1 MKYKSV
7 IITHKGAP
15 DVLKVVDNDL
25 REPVAGEA
33 RIKVLATG
41 VGRTDIV
48 MRRGYYPYA
57 PRIPFAP
64 GYEIVGVVDALGA
77 CVDRPD
83 RSLRRND
90 GVHGNGTHHGL
101 GWID

>member
-1 MKYKSV
+1 MMKYKSV
-7 IITHKGAP
+7 IITRKGAP
-15 DVLKVVDNDL
+15 DVLKIIDNDL

-48 MRRGYYPYA
+48 MGRGFYPYA
-57 PRIPFAP
+57 PKIPFVP

-77 CVDRPD
+77 GVA
-83 RSLRRND
+83 RSD
-90 GVHGNGTHHGL
+90 
-101 GWID
+101 